1 MTSRQPHNR
10 SRPFWVAVS
19 LACAFAVV
27 LGLASTPASA
37 KSMARTKLVV
47 TSTSPA
53 QPVAGQTFT
62 MKFELKTGTVSQH
75 IGEIGCYATA
85 GGKLAPLLT
94 QRTDGTTGTCTWSVP
109 SAARGKTF
117 DGILAAKRDN
127 GEWWYRG
134 FDLPI
139 S

>member
-1 MTSRQPHNR
+1 MKSRQPHIR
-10 SRPFWVAVS
+10 TRPFWVAVS

-27 LGLASTPASA
+27 LGLASAPASA
-37 KSMARTKLVV
+37 RSLARTKIVV

-62 MKFELKTGTVSQH
+62 MKFELRKLGVPIH
-75 IGEIGCYATA
+75 MAKAACYATA
-85 GGKLAPLLT
+85 GGKLAQLLY
-94 QRTDGTTGTCTWSVP
+94 QGTDGTVGTCSWAVP
-109 SAARGKTF
+109 SGASGKTF
-117 DGILAAKRDN
+117 DGILAAQKDN
-127 GEWWYRG
+127 GVWFYRG